1 MATQNPVIPAARIQ
15 AEQYLRQHLTTLNL
29 AMAMLAREQKIA
41 DRMTGA
47 HAYKYKITKVPEQ
60 IISNNQVTQVRDP
73 LSRCPA
79 EVQHL
84 FFQLLP
90 LDADR
95 AALALTCKKHAET
108 YEALKEKKIKKKIN
122 EIEVSQYFLPRPKW
136 VTEIHRLQVLVRVQS
151 LIPARF
157 RLCFK
162 CNQYMDI
169 NHPDNRIRPW
179 GGLPADRVLPR
190 YGPTKTAMT
199 LGPRCP
205 LCQAAAQL
213 ELANH
218 RAEFN
223 EYKRKAKSITMR

>member
-1 MATQNPVIPAARIQ
+1 MPFPSNKT
-15 AEQYLRQHLTTLNL
+15 
-29 AMAMLAREQKIA
+29 M
-41 DRMTGA
+41 
-47 HAYKYKITKVPEQ
+47 ITHYSLQ
-60 IISNNQVTQVRDP
+60 IISNNQVTQVTDYI
-73 LSRCPA
+73 SRCPA

-84 FFQLLP
+84 FFQFLP

-95 AALALTCKKHAET
+95 AALALTCKRHAQT

-122 EIEVSQYFLPRPKW
+122 EIEVSQYFLPRPQR

-151 LIPARF
+151 LIPAKY

-162 CNQYMDI
+162 CNQYMDTT
-169 NHPDNRIRPW
+169 HRDNRIRPW
-179 GGLPADRVLPR
+179 GGLPMDRVLER
-190 YGPTKTAMT
+190 YGPTKRAMT

-205 LCQAAAQL
+205 LCQAAADL

-223 EYKRKAKSITMR
+223 EYKRKARSITMR

>member
-1 MATQNPVIPAARIQ
+1 MHTSTRSPKSHR
-15 AEQYLRQHLTTLNL
+15 L
-29 AMAMLAREQKIA
+29 
-41 DRMTGA
+41 
-47 HAYKYKITKVPEQ
+47 Q
-60 IISNNQVTQVRDP
+60 IISNNQVTQVTDS

-84 FFQLLP
+84 FFQFLP

-95 AALALTCKKHAET
+95 AALALTCKKHAQT

-122 EIEVSQYFLPRPKW
+122 EIEVSQYFLPRPQR

-151 LIPARF
+151 LIPAKY

-162 CNQYMDI
+162 CNQYIDTS
-169 NHPDNRIRPW
+169 HRDNRIRPW
-179 GGLPADRVLPR
+179 GGLPMDRVLER
-190 YGPTKTAMT
+190 YGPTKRAMT

-205 LCQAAAQL
+205 LCQAAADL

-223 EYKRKAKSITMR
+223 EYKRKAKSITMK